1 MNPLVLPLSFG
12 KDDTFRVSWKNRFFT
27 ARGALVLPRKITTE
41 LDAQEILES
50 TQLVVKL
57 TEFKD
62 ALRSKLLAALAPQ
75 QDEKKPGAEIFGA
88 VLQVNI
94 KTGKVTAVDDLRR
107 THAEGGS
114 ESANFM
120 ADVAEVLA
128 PSDAERDELI
138 VSFNRALT
146 APVLEALRQTFVP
159 FSEEFSDAWKQQDLR
174 SIQPDKLVPFQML
187 FPNGQPIERF
197 VDGERYVIDDLYCT
211 NPSCNCTDV
220 TCVVL
225 KMLPASGTEVAWGGF
240 KWNIEADKFRP
251 LPQFSNKFN
260 ASEWFK
266 QFNADSAIDLKLLLS
281 SRQKFMRTRYIAE
294 RKALR

>member
-1 MNPLVLPLSFG
+1 MNPLVLPLSIG

-57 TEFKD
+57 AEFKD
-62 ALRSKLLAALAPQ
+62 ALRNKLLAALAPQ
-75 QDEKKPGAEIFGA
+75 NEEKKSVAEIFGV

-94 KTGKVTAVDDLRR
+94 KTGRMTAVDDLRR
-107 THAEGGS
+107 TQAEGGG
-114 ESANFM
+114 ESADFM
-120 ADVAEVLA
+120 ADDAEVLA
-128 PSDAERDELI
+128 LSDAERDELI

-159 FSEEFSDAWKQQDLR
+159 FSEEISDAWKQQDLR

-266 QFNADSAIDLKLLLS
+266 QFNAASAIDLKLLLS